1 MNKAFYKSIY
11 CFLLTNFLMLFGQG
25 SNDLYKSV
33 RKNQS
38 LINNV
43 YRQVI
48 TNYVDEIDLDSF
60 TKLSINNML
69 SELDPYTS
77 YLENEEK
84 DGIEIL
90 TKGKYGG
97 IGISIGKRENQ
108 LTVITPMENSPAKR
122 AGILSGDI
130 IIKIDGSETKNL
142 TMDQAA
148 KLIRGKKGSKV
159 VLSIQRFGEPEII
172 EFSLLRES
180 IKVKDISYFGM
191 LDEQTGYVRLTR
203 FSRNSD
209 QEMKDA
215 IENLIN
221 NNMTGL
227 ILDLRDNPGGLLN
240 SAINI
245 LDMFTEKGQLLVYTE
260 GKTLKSRRKYFSK
273 SDPLVPDNIKITVLV
288 NQGSASASEI
298 VAGVLQDVDRGVI
311 IGRPTFG
318 KGLVQ
323 TVINIDRERS
333 VKITSAKYFIP
344 SGRLIQKPGYL
355 PKELLADTSSV
366 DSIFF
371 TKGGRSVSG
380 LGGIIPDYKVE
391 LINIEPILSASLR
404 KGLFFSFVQKNKIK
418 YNSFEEVEGDLS
430 LLNNF
435 QNYIE
440 SNDLQV
446 KMKGEP
452 TYIKMKESLLD
463 LDSNSVQIQG
473 ALDILDSYFE
483 EISINQFDSEKNEIY
498 HWLLV
503 EFADYF
509 DGVAGRF
516 KVSSR
521 KDLDIK
527 KAMDILYDPVVF
539 DNIFLPQ

>member
-1 MNKAFYKSIY
+1 MIKVFLKAIS
-11 CFLLTNFLMLFGQG
+11 LLVTVAPIFINGQG
-25 SNDLYKSV
+25 SNELYKSV

-38 LINNV
+38 LINDV

-77 YLENEEK
+77 YMEKEEK

-130 IIKIDGSETKNL
+130 IIKIDDIETKNL
-142 TMDQAA
+142 TMDEAA
-148 KLIRGKKGSKV
+148 KLIRGEKGSKV
-159 VLSIQRFGEPEII
+159 VLSIERLGESELID
-172 EFSLLRES
+172 FNLLREN

-191 LDEQTGYVRLTR
+191 LDEQTGYIRLTR

-215 IENLIN
+215 LENLIE

-240 SAINI
+240 SAVNI
-245 LDMFTEKGQLLVYTE
+245 LDMFTEKGQLLVYTK
-260 GKTLKSRRKYFSK
+260 GKTYKSKRKYLSK
-273 SDPLVPDNIKITVLV
+273 SEPLVPENLKITVLV

-298 VAGVLQDVDRGVI
+298 VAGVLQDVDRGVV
-311 IGRPTFG
+311 IGRSTFG

-333 VKITSAKYFIP
+333 LKITSAKYYIP

-355 PKELLADTSSV
+355 PKELLADTSTV
-366 DSIFF
+366 DSVFF

-380 LGGIIPDYKVE
+380 LGGITPDYIVE
-391 LINIEPILSASLR
+391 LKNLEPLLSASLR
-404 KGLFFSFVQKNKIK
+404 KGLFFSFVQKNKNN
-418 YNSFEEVEGDLS
+418 YNSFEQVENDLS
-430 LLNNF
+430 IIDNF
-435 QNYIE
+435 ENYIY
-440 SNDLQV
+440 SNNINV
-446 KMKGEP
+446 KMKGESK
-452 TYIKMKESLLD
+452 YSKMKEDLLD
-463 LDSNSVQIQG
+463 LDSSSVQIQG

-483 EISINQFDSEKNEIY
+483 DVSINQFDTEKKEIH

-503 EFADYF
+503 EFAEHF
-509 DGVAGRF
+509 KGVEGRF
-516 KVSSR
+516 QVSAR
-521 KDLDIK
+521 KDMDIK
-527 KAMDILYDPVVF
+527 KAMDILHDPVVF
-539 DNIFLPQ
+539 DNIFIPQ